1 MVSDVGSAAS
11 AGAPRLRWGRAAG
24 AALLLTLASGCAT
37 ARLVGDPPL
46 ATADP
51 GVARTVVLEPFFE
64 SAEWRSRLTTEYV
77 QVSPNPLMGYG
88 YGYGGYSGMPS
99 TVALNRQI
107 VEKPLFARV
116 EVLADLHRRL
126 LGELQKLRPSWR
138 VTSTAGLPL
147 ITGPVT
153 VVRTV
158 IGGNDLTSSDRTLKN
173 LAFGFGFVIWPLE
186 ILAGF
191 PVQETQRAIGALERY
206 EADAEALRS
215 RLVRY
220 PTQPDSA
227 VNLSGFTPLR
237 HEFGL
242 DVAYE
247 EGLLANEFPRTGVLI
262 EGLVQRLAVAMVAI
276 VEEPP
281 GAAPAPAPPP
291 PAAPPP

>member
-1 MVSDVGSAAS
+1 MHRFTS
-11 AGAPRLRWGRAAG
+11 

-37 ARLVGDPPL
+37 ARLVGDPPV
-46 ATADP
+46 ATRDP

-64 SAEWRSRLTTEYV
+64 SAEWRSRTTTEYV
-77 QVSPNPLMGYG
+77 QVSPDPLAMGYGMGYG
-88 YGYGGYSGMPS
+88 YGYGYGYSGMPS
-99 TVALNRQI
+99 TVALDRQI
-107 VEKPLFARV
+107 IEKPLFARV

-138 VTSTAGLPL
+138 VTSTSGLPL
-147 ITGPVT
+147 ITGPVS

-158 IGGNDLTSSDRTLKN
+158 IAGNDLVSSDRTLKN

-191 PVQETQRAIGALERY
+191 PVQETQRAFGALERF
-206 EADAEALRS
+206 EADAVALRS

-247 EGLLANEFPRTGVLI
+247 EGLLANELPRTNVLI

-276 VEEPP
+276 VEEQP
-281 GAAPAPAPPP
+281 GAAPAPSTPHPAPAPP
-291 PAAPPP
+291 

>member
-1 MVSDVGSAAS
+1 MH
-11 AGAPRLRWGRAAG
+11 RLAL
-24 AALLLTLASGCAT
+24 ALLVALGSGCAT
-37 ARLVGDPPL
+37 AHLVGPPPV
-46 ATADP
+46 AAPDP
-51 GVARTVVLEPFFE
+51 GGARTVVLEPFFE
-64 SAEWRSRLTTEYV
+64 SAEWRTRQTTEYV
-77 QVSPNPLMGYG
+77 QVSPNPLYGGY
-88 YGYGGYSGMPS
+88 YGGYSSMPS
-99 TVALNRQI
+99 TVALNRQV

-138 VTSTAGLPL
+138 VTSTSGLPL
-147 ITGPVT
+147 IIGPVT

-158 IGGNDLTSSDRTLKN
+158 IAGNELTASDRTLKN

-191 PVQETQRAIGALERY
+191 PVQETQRAWGALERY
-206 EADAEALRS
+206 EGDAVALRA

-227 VNLSGFTPLR
+227 VNLAGFTPLR

-247 EGLLANEFPRTGVLI
+247 EGLLASELPRTGVLI
-262 EGLVQRLAVAMVAI
+262 DGLVQRLAVAMVAI

-281 GAAPAPAPPP
+281 PAA
-291 PAAPPP
+291 AAPPPATPPP